1 MVIKSK
7 YFFILISYSIF
18 NFQQLNTCLAVETK
32 VSEFDKNRIDSSFSI
47 LEVNLIVN
55 IDSVV
60 KVIKQQILE
69 CEAIGYQPGI
79 AKGYY
84 LIGKSNIMGAF
95 NYPLAFEYLF
105 KAQRIY
111 ESNNLINES
120 AKCNMQLGLIN
131 YLQRNFGG
139 AEIYFESAGKVF
151 AQTGDLNRWRRTS
164 YLYSLCASE
173 KGEFENADRAL
184 KIARKF
190 VSSTKDS
197 TANREYNYGRGVYF
211 ARQNQN
217 DSAIFYFLVAA
228 NRYSQKGDIFG
239 AQLFDAE
246 IAAAYY
252 KKGDYKSARKYAM
265 EVVKLN
271 HLNNIMRGI
280 GLISAHH
287 VLYKLDLLDKNYK
300 AAASHL
306 NDYILLKDS
315 LTNENQTFELASIK
329 SQYEITKAE
338 QDNKLIM
345 AKQKALQFSATQ
357 KQRFLKNLFIVGC
370 FSLAIIILILVFNNI
385 LKKRK
390 NKELAGS
397 LEKLKATQD
406 QLIRQEKL
414 ASMGKLSAGIAHE
427 IRNPLN
433 FITNFSELSLEL
445 IGELRDS
452 KDENERGGLILDIQE
467 STVKILEHG
476 RRADKIVKNMLDHSR
491 SAKLEKEFTNINAL
505 CESNL
510 SMAITGMR
518 TQSEDFSCKVKRL
531 FESDL
536 PEIKII
542 EADMGRVLLNIYNNA
557 FHAMDEKKKKL
568 GASYS
573 PLLTLTT
580 IKSENT
586 ILIKIHDNGGG
597 IPENIKGRIF
607 EPFFTTKSTGNGT
620 GLGLSICNEIV
631 KFHHGDLL
639 VDSVEGEY
647 SDFTISIP
655 I

>member
-1 MVIKSK
+1 MKRK
-7 YFFILISYSIF
+7 HFFILIF
-18 NFQQLNTCLAVETK
+18 FCNLNFQQANTCLAVETK
-32 VSEFDKNRIDSSFSI
+32 VSEFDKNRIDSCFSI
-47 LEVNLIVN
+47 LEENLFIN
-55 IDSVV
+55 IDSIV
-60 KVIKQQILE
+60 KVIKKQIANS
-69 CEAIGYQPGI
+69 EAMGYQAGI

-84 LIGKSNIMGAF
+84 LIGKSNIVGAF

-111 ESNNLINES
+111 EKNNLMNES

-131 YLQRNFGG
+131 FLQRNFGG
-139 AEIYFESAGKVF
+139 AETYFDIAGKVF
-151 AQTGDLNRWRRTS
+151 AQTGDSNRWRRTS

-173 KGEFENADRAL
+173 RGEFQNADKAL
-184 KIARKF
+184 EIARKLI
-190 VSSTKDS
+190 SSAKDS

-211 ARQNQN
+211 ARQNKN
-217 DSAIFYFLVAA
+217 DLAISYFTVAA
-228 NRYSQKGDIFG
+228 TKYSQKGDIIG

-246 IAAAYY
+246 IAAALY

-265 EVVKLN
+265 EVLKLN
-271 HLNNIMRGI
+271 YLNNIMRGI
-280 GLISAHH
+280 GLISAQHI
-287 VLYKLDLLDKNYK
+287 LYKLDLHDKNYK

-306 NDYILLKDS
+306 DEYILLKDS
-315 LTNENQTFELASIK
+315 LMNANQTFELASIK

-338 QDNKLIM
+338 QENKLIM
-345 AKQKALQFSATQ
+345 AKQKALQLSATQ

-370 FSLAIIILILVFNNI
+370 FSLAIMILILIFANN

-390 NKELAGS
+390 NKELAKS
-397 LEKLKATQD
+397 LEKLKTTQD

-452 KDENERGGLILDIQE
+452 KDDKEKVSLILDIQE

-491 SAKLEKEFTNINAL
+491 SAKLEKEFTNINSL
-505 CESNL
+505 CENNL

-531 FESDL
+531 FENDL
-536 PEIKII
+536 PAIKII

-568 GASYS
+568 GADYS

-580 IKSENT
+580 IKFENS

-597 IPENIKGRIF
+597 IPDNIKDRIF

-631 KFHHGDLL
+631 KVHHGDLM
-639 VDSVEGEY
+639 VASVEGENTE
-647 SDFTISIP
+647 FVIALP
-655 I
+655 IT